1 MIILHKYTVILPRSK
16 KMHNIPLLSSEFLW
30 LKCIQFLLKP
40 EKYHLW
46 LTVRNYHGQQE
57 IVQRYTT
64 ISKFFGNKE
73 FHFLKANISGK
84 SKIFQGESLLF
95 SWFFSTGLLNFG
107 CGSRLPAQKFK
118 PWKVLQHIIFMIIL
132 LNIKHVIIVQIIC
145 ELSDSW
151 SYTSN
156 YFIVFSP

>member
-84 SKIFQGESLLF
+84 SKIFQGERDSFLVILF
-95 SWFFSTGLLNFG
+95 NRTSKFWVWIPPTCPEIQALKGIAAYHFYDYLTKHQACYYCANHLWTI
-107 CGSRLPAQKFK
+107 RL
-118 PWKVLQHIIFMIIL
+118 M
-132 LNIKHVIIVQIIC
+132 
-145 ELSDSW
+145 ELHQ
-151 SYTSN
+151 
-156 YFIVFSP
+156 